1 MSDDVKTKPTTA
13 DVEAFVSALPE
24 RRAADARTL
33 IAEMTAITG
42 EAPVLW
48 GPSIVGFGRYHY
60 VYETGRE
67 GDAAALGFAPK
78 GAKISIY
85 LADGVARHEDDLAE
99 LGAHSVGKG
108 CLYLNRLATVDLAVL
123 RRILERSFTNTTAAY
138 PRG

>member
-1 MSDDVKTKPTTA
+1 MSDEAKTKPTSA
-13 DVEAFVSALPE
+13 DIDAFVSALPPT
-24 RRAADARTL
+24 RAADARSL

-42 EAPVLW
+42 EPPVLW
-48 GPSIVGFGRYHY
+48 GPSIIGFGSYHY

-67 GDAAALGFAPK
+67 GDAVVLGFAPK

-85 LADGVARHEDDLAE
+85 LADGVDRHQAELAA

-108 CLYLNRLATVDLAVL
+108 CLYLNRLATVDLEVL
-123 RRILERSFTNTTAAY
+123 RRILQQSYAHTLQAY